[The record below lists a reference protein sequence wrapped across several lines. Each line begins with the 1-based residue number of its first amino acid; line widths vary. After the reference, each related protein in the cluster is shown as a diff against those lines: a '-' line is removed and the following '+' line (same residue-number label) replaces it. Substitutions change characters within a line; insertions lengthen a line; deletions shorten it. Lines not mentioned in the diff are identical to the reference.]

1 MYYPDAVTLAPR
13 LAVPELLSSIDA
25 SAGCSV
31 KDSFATLDLTPYGF
45 CPLFEADW
53 VVRLGPPPPA
63 PPGGTRWERVV
74 RSGELAKWEEAWR
87 PEDGPRDL
95 FRAELLDHDSV
106 AVLAA
111 YRGDAVVAG
120 AILNCS
126 AMVVGISNVFVVPGE
141 DLDPWPR
148 CLAFAGELFADKPV
162 VGYESGASLLRA
174 ERNGFRTAG
183 PLRVWI
189 NDGGA
194 A

>member
-1 MYYPDAVTLAPR
+1 M
-13 LAVPELLSSIDA
+13 
-25 SAGCSV
+25 
-31 KDSFATLDLTPYGF
+31 
-45 CPLFEADW
+45 
-53 VVRLGPPPPA
+53 
-63 PPGGTRWERVV
+63 
-74 RSGELAKWEEAWR
+74 
-87 PEDGPRDL
+87 

-120 AILNCS
+120 AILNRS

-141 DLDPWPR
+141 DLVPWPR
-148 CLAFAGELFADKPV
+148 CLAFAGELFVDKPV
-162 VGYESGASLLRA
+162 VGYESGASLLQA
-174 ERNGFRTAG
+174 ERNGFQTAG

>member
-1 MYYPDAVTLAPR
+1 MRQLEHGADPDAG
-13 LAVPELLSSIDA
+13 
-25 SAGCSV
+25 AG
-31 KDSFATLDLTPYGF
+31 G
-45 CPLFEADW
+45 
-53 VVRLGPPPPA
+53 
-63 PPGGTRWERVV
+63 
-74 RSGELAKWEEAWR
+74 AWR
-87 PEDGPRDL
+87 HEHHPEDGPRDL

-120 AILNCS
+120 AILNRS

-141 DLDPWPR
+141 DLVPWPR

-162 VGYESGASLLRA
+162 VGYESGASLLQA
-174 ERNGFRTAG
+174 ERNGFQTAG